1 MADAPGV
8 SSTSSASGRAR
19 IIRTSAIALSGALL
33 LMTFLTGILAGRA
46 RQRASLDARLTSAV
60 TERSNV
66 VSDYFERAR
75 SLILL
80 LAHDPSFAG
89 LYGTADGRE
98 AAIARDAA
106 EIIQAREA
114 IKYLQHLYD
123 GRINEI
129 CFIDRS
135 GAENARV
142 VHQHQATAAELSSD
156 ESGNAFFTPTFA
168 LAAGEVLQAAP
179 YRSPDTSEWVV
190 SSSTPVVAGAVG
202 APAIVHFEISL
213 EAFRQ
218 LIIDNTQQVDIQIV
232 DAMTGK
238 VIVDSRY
245 SVLKSPELDTPDN
258 AAYPQLMGNTA
269 TDGLLTRDGTRAA
282 FHKVRV
288 DQHNANDWYI
298 VTSAPTVANGLWAGV
313 GFGTISLL
321 ASAVL
326 LLVLGSMSLRT
337 HQRHLRMAATSDS
350 LTGLPNRNLLLEVAS
365 EKLEQ
370 ATRSGSGV
378 ALMLLDLDRF
388 KEINDTLGHQ
398 WGDELLQA
406 IGPRIQPAIRAGDM
420 VARLG
425 GDEFVILL
433 ADVAAAE
440 VAQRIAER
448 IVGLL
453 EQPFQL
459 GELACGIEASI
470 GIAIGPRDGA
480 DVHTLMQHADVAMYV
495 AKQNRFG
502 VTVYDPVLDLH
513 NPRKL
518 SMLGELRVA
527 IEQHQLVLHYQPK
540 TPLNGDEHRGV
551 EALVRWQHPERGL
564 IPPDEFIPLAEHTA
578 LIQPLTTYVLDE
590 ALAQCRR
597 WLDGGNA
604 IAVAVNVSAR
614 SLHDASF
621 FDQVC
626 GQLLA
631 HGVPPELL
639 ELEITESAIMADP
652 KGARELLLRF
662 HELGVRLAIDDF
674 GTGYSSLAYLKT
686 LPVHALKI
694 DRSFVRGLHHEHSD
708 AVIVQSVIDLG
719 RNLGLAVVAEGVEDA
734 GTVAYLSQAGCTTG
748 QGWFW
753 SKAVPA
759 DELAQWITSPDDV
772 APAGDV
778 VAGDPSVE
786 GAVR

>member
-1 MADAPGV
+1 MKLAA
-8 SSTSSASGRAR
+8 TRRAR
-19 IIRTSAIALSGALL
+19 LVRRGAAALSGALL
-33 LMTFLTGILAGRA
+33 LLTFVSGVLEGR
-46 RQRASLDARLTSAV
+46 RQQRDDLDARLTSAV
-60 TERSNV
+60 AERTGV

-80 LAHDPSFAG
+80 LAHDPSFSG

-98 AAIARDAA
+98 AAIARNAA
-106 EIIQAREA
+106 EIEQARAA
-114 IKYLQHLYD
+114 ILYLQHLYD

-142 VHQHQATAAELSSD
+142 VRQHQASAAELSTD
-156 ESGNAFFTPTFA
+156 ESENAFFAPTFA
-168 LAAGEVLQAAP
+168 LGSGQVFQAAP

-190 SSSTPVVAGAVG
+190 SMSTPVVTGAGD

-213 EAFRQ
+213 EAFRE
-218 LIIDNTQQVDIQIV
+218 LTVDATGQTTVQIV
-232 DAMTGK
+232 DAATGR

-245 SVLKSPELDTPDN
+245 AMLKTAQLGTPDD
-258 AAYPQLMGNTA
+258 ASYPSLAGRA
-269 TDGLLTRDGTRAA
+269 PASGTFTSGGERHA
-282 FHKVRV
+282 FRKVAV
-288 DQHNANDWYI
+288 GEHNANDWYI
-298 VTSAPTVANGLWAGV
+298 VTSSPTVANGVLAGV
-313 GFGTISLL
+313 GFGTVSLL

-326 LLVLGSMSLRT
+326 LLVLGSVSLRT
-337 HQRHLRMAATSDS
+337 HQRHLRKEATSDS

-365 EKLEQ
+365 EKLE
-370 ATRSGSGV
+370 AASRGGTGV

-398 WGDELLQA
+398 WGDHLLQA
-406 IGPRIQPAIRAGDM
+406 IGPRIQPAIRAGDL

-433 ADVAAAE
+433 HDVASDE
-440 VAQRIAER
+440 VAQRVAER
-448 IVGLL
+448 IVHLL

-480 DVHTLMQHADVAMYV
+480 DVHALMQHADVAMYV
-495 AKQNRFG
+495 AKQNRLG
-502 VTVYDPVLDLH
+502 VTVYDPALDLH

-527 IEQHQLVLHYQPK
+527 IEERQLVLYYQPK
-540 TPLNGDEHRGV
+540 TALNGEAHRGV
-551 EALVRWQHPERGL
+551 EALVRWAHPERGL
-564 IPPDEFIPLAEHTA
+564 VPPDEFIPLAEHTA

-590 ALAQCRR
+590 AVAQCRR
-597 WLDGGNA
+597 WLDAGHE
-604 IAVAVNVSAR
+604 IVVAVNVSAR
-614 SLHDASF
+614 SLHDPSF
-621 FDQVC
+621 YDQVV
-626 GQLLA
+626 GHLAA
-631 HGVPPELL
+631 HGVPASLL

-652 KGARELLLRF
+652 KGARELLLRL

-694 DRSFVRGLHHEHSD
+694 DRSFVKGLRSEHSD

-734 GTVAYLSQAGCTTG
+734 DTVEYLSDAGCTTG
-748 QGWFW
+748 QGWYW

-759 DELAQWITSPDDV
+759 EELQGWLGE
-772 APAGDV
+772 APV
-778 VAGDPSVE
+778 TVGDPSAGEV
-786 GAVR
+786 VR